1 MLCPCPRRSNG
12 VATYAPITVVGPSVW
27 SAGLRL
33 GWTGLS
39 GSRPTER
46 YWKYPELAE
55 LRLTSPLEPVGP
67 EAALLAVLR
76 SAWLIATPWAL
87 GAPDAEGEFHG
98 IASLPGSHFTV
109 PGVEWMQFQV
119 DGRRWGTSA

>member
-1 MLCPCPRRSNG
+1 M
-12 VATYAPITVVGPSVW
+12 
-27 SAGLRL
+27 
-33 GWTGLS
+33 
-39 GSRPTER
+39 
-46 YWKYPELAE
+46 
-55 LRLTSPLEPVGP
+55 TSSLEPVGP